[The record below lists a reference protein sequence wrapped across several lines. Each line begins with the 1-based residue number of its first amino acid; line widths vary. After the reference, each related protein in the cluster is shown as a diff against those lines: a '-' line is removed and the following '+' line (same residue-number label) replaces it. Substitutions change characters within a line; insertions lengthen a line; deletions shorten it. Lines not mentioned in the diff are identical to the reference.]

1 MKLLSVYLLCFL
13 WIGNLK
19 AQPEQENIILPL
31 ETLKQVSKVGEK
43 YVEKEVKK
51 ALIGIKQMK
60 TTMEES
66 EEIHKSLMLSLKKS
80 SQKKEEVLQRARDV
94 EQRLE
99 KEEDTCQASLQ
110 SAWEDC
116 KPCLEDACK
125 TFYTTTCRRGFSIF
139 TSRIKDFFSR
149 MTPLFF
155 TPHEGKDIRVNE
167 DTEPK
172 DTDITEIEDAFSHLM
187 VDVTSTFDES
197 VQLFKTLQQEFDQS
211 FQKAF
216 TSNMQPIRSS
226 PNADSLESPFGG
238 SGFFK
243 DLGLTNL
250 FQSLIDLSSI
260 LFDSFSAAI
269 INTFDVVQNISTD
282 TMKQHGDSHHGGIF
296 SHLLLSR
303 NENLCRDIRRNA
315 SGCLQ
320 LQEKCQSCHPLFSQE
335 CPNLL
340 EVRVEF
346 TEASHLVDAS
356 NEEYQ
361 QVLQVVQRHTADIA
375 DQMQHMKE
383 AFGWLMELSNMT
395 LGHQNMFRVDM
406 IKSPSLAG
414 NVTNSSEIIVEVSL
428 LNSPTISFAVPA
440 AMTWNVPK
448 LADFVSEKA
457 FELYKRNFGYKSQ

>member
-1 MKLLSVYLLCFL
+1 IMKLLSVYLLCFL

-139 TSRIKDFFSR
+139 TSRVKQQQQLAFIYR

-216 TSNMQPIRSS
+216 TSNMHEYIYSS
-226 PNADSLESPFGG
+226 PFVSKLINNFNVLFLSTEPIFICYVSCSDS
-238 SGFFK
+238 
-243 DLGLTNL
+243 
-250 FQSLIDLSSI
+250 QVI
-260 LFDSFSAAI
+260 LYSNKKKSDYFPS
-269 INTFDVVQNISTD
+269 
-282 TMKQHGDSHHGGIF
+282 DSHHGGIF

-406 IKSPSLAG
+406 VNILK
-414 NVTNSSEIIVEVSL
+414 I
-428 LNSPTISFAVPA
+428 F
-440 AMTWNVPK
+440 
-448 LADFVSEKA
+448 
-457 FELYKRNFGYKSQ
+457 

>member
-1 MKLLSVYLLCFL
+1 MANQNRLHLFSFVVNYKINSLCILLKIFCRGFMHFRPLLH
-13 WIGNLK
+13 ISH
-19 AQPEQENIILPL
+19 
-31 ETLKQVSKVGEK
+31 QVSKVGEK

-139 TSRIKDFFSR
+139 TNFFSR

-282 TMKQHGDSHHGGIF
+282 TMKQHGGK
-296 SHLLLSR
+296 

-375 DQMQHMKE
+375 DQISRGGGRVAESPPNSGGGGQSE
-383 AFGWLMELSNMT
+383 AGQSPEGTREARPRRALKVRTRILNCVLCDGKSVELGKDGGDRVTEPSAEMD
-395 LGHQNMFRVDM
+395 LGKVF
-406 IKSPSLAG
+406 
-414 NVTNSSEIIVEVSL
+414 
-428 LNSPTISFAVPA
+428 F
-440 AMTWNVPK
+440 
-448 LADFVSEKA
+448 
-457 FELYKRNFGYKSQ
+457 

>member
-1 MKLLSVYLLCFL
+1 KLLLSSIWYSCILLAS
-13 WIGNLK
+13 LK
-19 AQPEQENIILPL
+19 
-31 ETLKQVSKVGEK
+31 VSKVGEK

-80 SQKKEEVLQRARDV
+80 SQKKELSLSKDV

-139 TSRIKDFFSR
+139 TNFFSR

-226 PNADSLESPFGG
+226 PNADSLESPFGV
-238 SGFFK
+238 
-243 DLGLTNL
+243 
-250 FQSLIDLSSI
+250 I
-260 LFDSFSAAI
+260 LYSNKKKSDYFPS
-269 INTFDVVQNISTD
+269 
-282 TMKQHGDSHHGGIF
+282 DSHHGGIF

-406 IKSPSLAG
+406 AQLIEYSTIQNYIFKAPFTLGGIPKA
-414 NVTNSSEIIVEVSL
+414 
-428 LNSPTISFAVPA
+428 LNSQGLGPEQEAWWVGSGRVEGRDSRRVAEGTVKGGS
-440 AMTWNVPK
+440 
-448 LADFVSEKA
+448 
-457 FELYKRNFGYKSQ
+457 